1 MLFGKRAAAP
11 PSPSTPGLG
20 RLRRIASAERLERL
34 RADMAALFAT
44 ALQIVDAVR
53 DQGAFPM
60 AALGLGDETDPE
72 SGPFV
77 LKGFCNHF
85 VTRSLSGMGH
95 VIYGYQRPNGEGP
108 IDPNAQYHLQQTIGD
123 LLAFNLYCQRA
134 AIDEALGVALQSP
147 DVADKI
153 DGMLVKLAF
162 FTAFFDN
169 MTSARRDGTVSD
181 EDLENQ
187 RSSIERH
194 LLMAQ
199 DKMLDPSRLD
209 ARAPKVEWPF
219 VGVEI
224 PFEPHDGDYFINS
237 VYFPAEHAALLLSA
251 QQSAN
256 MRLEADA

>member
-11 PSPSTPGLG
+11 PSPSTPALS

-34 RADMAALFAT
+34 RAEMAALFAT
-44 ALQIVDAVR
+44 ALKIVDAVR

-60 AALGLGDETDPE
+60 TVLGDETDPE
-72 SGPFV
+72 SGPFA
-77 LKGFCNHF
+77 LKGFGNHF

-169 MTSARRDGTVSD
+169 MATARRDGTAS
-181 EDLENQ
+181 EEGLEGQ
-187 RSSIERH
+187 RANIERH

-199 DKMLDPSRLD
+199 DKMLEPGRLD
-209 ARAPKVEWPF
+209 ARVPKVEWPF
-219 VGVEI
+219 VGVEV

-237 VYFPAEHAALLLSA
+237 VYFPAQHAAVLLSA
-251 QQSAN
+251 QQNAN
-256 MRLEADA
+256 MRPDGDA